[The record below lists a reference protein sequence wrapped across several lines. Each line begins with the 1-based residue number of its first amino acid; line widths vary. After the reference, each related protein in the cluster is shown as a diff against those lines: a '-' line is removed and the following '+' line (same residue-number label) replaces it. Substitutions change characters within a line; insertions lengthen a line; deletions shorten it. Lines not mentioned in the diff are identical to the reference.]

1 MMLDR
6 RVRDAKVSLLYTCC
20 RRGFVQGRLP
30 RRADRLLWTLQEHL
44 ELPAQVAAAAI
55 ESARE
60 ASLREY
66 RRATSVMDA
75 RWIVTRA
82 HREVERFDLQGSDF
96 AADLEFLRAA
106 LAAPHLARGRLGDG
120 VAGRSPQPGY
130 VSQVMPRPRS
140 SVRVDRRRWR
150 PGRGLRAM
158 ALGLVVALGLA
169 SVGQAWSL
177 GSDRRQTSVDARGHR
192 RTLLDLLGREAVAGE
207 DHEVEILATYQALYA
222 ASPDGPE
229 RSTVREE
236 WAAYLRRERR

>member
-1 MMLDR
+1 MLLDR

-30 RRADRLLWTLQEHL
+30 RRADRLLWTLKEHL

-55 ESARE
+55 ESART
-60 ASLREY
+60 ASLREP
-66 RRATSVMDA
+66 RRASPMMDA
-75 RWIVTRA
+75 KWITTRA
-82 HREVERFDLQGSDF
+82 HREVERFELQGSDF
-96 AADLEFLRAA
+96 EADLEFLRAA
-106 LAAPHLARGRLGDG
+106 LAAPHLARGSLRGSNEG
-120 VAGRSPQPGY
+120 SPSQPGC
-130 VSQVMPRPRS
+130 VSQVLPRQRS

-169 SVGQAWSL
+169 SVGEAWSL
-177 GSDRRQTSVDARGHR
+177 RADRAQTSMDARGHR

-207 DHEVEILATYQALYA
+207 DLEVEILATYQALYA

-229 RSTVREE
+229 RSAVREE